1 MQLRMIILM
10 VGVALALSACAQPS
24 RFLPL
29 VDAGRAAREAAAQT
43 ALATQFNGGLP
54 ERLRQMQN
62 GEVLT
67 DADRGARV
75 KPVVY
80 RLFEAAVPFCPAA
93 DCRLPVVL
101 DDGQG
106 LNAHADS
113 RRIRISRAMIDLA
126 VDDSQLALVL
136 GHELAHVVLGHT
148 RRDLLERLNSAF
160 HDGIERDDERH
171 ADYVG
176 LYLVARAGYDVRRAV
191 TLWRRMGAVQP
202 HIIAGSDTHPGT
214 AERYVALRQI
224 VAEIE
229 AKRRAGK
236 PLLPN

>member
-1 MQLRMIILM
+1 MQRCRLSLVIGL
-10 VGVALALSACAQPS
+10 ALALSACAQPS

-29 VDAGRAAREAAAQT
+29 VDASGAAREAAAQAAWST
-43 ALATQFNGGLP
+43 RLNGGLP

-62 GEVLT
+62 GEVVT
-67 DADRGARV
+67 DAERRARV
-75 KPVVY
+75 APIVY

-101 DDGQG
+101 EDGQG

-126 VDDSQLALVL
+126 TDDSELALVL

-148 RRDLLERLNSAF
+148 RRDIFDRVNSAF
-160 HDGIERDDERH
+160 HAGIERDDERH

-176 LYLVARAGYDVRRAV
+176 LYLVARAGYNVRRAV

-202 HIIAGSDTHPGT
+202 GIIIGSNTHPGT

-224 VAEIE
+224 IAEIE
-229 AKRRAGK
+229 AKRRAGE